1 MFTLKFPAS
10 VYMLHSGVH
19 VAAVRVKNT
28 LCTVPFRCVST
39 CIQWIVLSVFL
50 QICTHVVH
58 DCVRQKFTNPW
69 CGKTSRKGA
78 CISASCYEQQLPGCR
93 VITTSAVVAKMAH
106 SLAELEVPLDGDQAG
121 DQGKGVMRRCRG
133 RPRLTDSDR
142 AQRRL
147 ESRKKYDVRRVY
159 LGESHKLWSELRRRT
174 SLSDA
179 GLAEYLILLNS
190 TYGEK
195 YQQKYCG

>member
-1 MFTLKFPAS
+1 MVRS
-10 VYMLHSGVH
+10 VGKHLVH
-19 VAAVRVKNT
+19 
-28 LCTVPFRCVST
+28 CTVPMRSSVYILGISMSILIKKKVPMWCTTVFRNVST
-39 CIQWIVLSVFL
+39 
-50 QICTHVVH
+50 
-58 DCVRQKFTNPW
+58 KFTNPW
-69 CGKTSRKGA
+69 RGNTSKKKE
-78 CISASCYEQQLPGCR
+78 SVTVLPVRSDNFRGHR
-93 VITTSAVVAKMAH
+93 VITASAAVAKMAQ
-106 SLAELEVPLDGDQAG
+106 SLAELEVSLDADQTG
-121 DQGKGVMRRCRG
+121 HQGKGVMRRCRG
-133 RPRLTDSDR
+133 RPRLTDTDR

-190 TYGEK
+190 TYGDK